1 MSCAAAADPG
11 GTQSQ
16 PSAAAE
22 CRKRVN
28 GGKAEMDLPDTQ
40 QLAQV
45 MSQSTA
51 PAFVLGAVAGFV
63 SILLGRMTTIVDR
76 IRSLNEIGE
85 DDSARA
91 HLKSDIPRL
100 QRRASLLNSAVR
112 LALLSGMCTALL
124 LVVGFASAFLKLQH
138 EYGAGILFVIALC
151 LLGASLFKFGQEVR
165 IGLSEADHYR

>member
-1 MSCAAAADPG
+1 
-11 GTQSQ
+11 
-16 PSAAAE
+16 
-22 CRKRVN
+22 
-28 GGKAEMDLPDTQ
+28 MDLPDTQ

-76 IRSLNEIGE
+76 IRSLNEISE

-138 EYGAGILFVIALC
+138 EYGAAVLFGIAIC
-151 LLGASLFKFGQEVR
+151 LLGASLFKFSQEVR
-165 IGLSEADHYR
+165 IGLSKADHYR